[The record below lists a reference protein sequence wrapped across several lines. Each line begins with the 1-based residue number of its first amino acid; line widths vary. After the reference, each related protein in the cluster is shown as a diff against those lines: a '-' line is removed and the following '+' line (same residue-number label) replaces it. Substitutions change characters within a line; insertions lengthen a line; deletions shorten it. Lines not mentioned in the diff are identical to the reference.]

1 MVNLVKFGVNAIMN
15 RTLEQIFEE
24 NNLIPKRD
32 CIKEN
37 IDKLIKKENKM
48 NGYFLMKKIDALEL
62 RIKEQQEQIDAIE
75 KRLKE
80 RQPTGKRFQPP
91 TQEQVVDYIC
101 NDLQKL
107 CGTDALTFSEKF
119 IAHYEANG
127 WKVGRNAMKDWKAS
141 VRKWDIEQFN
151 KTTNATIKNGKF
163 DSTNAERIYKDAFNI

>member
-1 MVNLVKFGVNAIMN
+1 
-15 RTLEQIFEE
+15 
-24 NNLIPKRD
+24 
-32 CIKEN
+32 
-37 IDKLIKKENKM
+37 M
-48 NGYFLMKKIDALEL
+48 NGYFLNKKIEALIDALEL

-107 CGTDALTFSEKF
+107 CGADALTFSEKF